1 MVVGITH
8 DRIVELH
15 PVLYHMAEFG
25 TWESIRTHGLLS
37 TSALLDLFGYSGTKR
52 ENIEEVRRE
61 TSIPISDRRHGKALI
76 RDQRPMSDS
85 KLAKCLRDGLTP
97 KDWYR
102 ILNRQVFF
110 WLTEARLL
118 TLMKAYSDSEHL
130 VLEVDTKELLRRCGD
145 SVMLTPMNTGTTS
158 PMAHPRGL
166 ATFQPPHKYRFELN
180 RKRKG
185 GPRKAIVELTVNH
198 SVPNISDFTVRAT
211 HRRYEDG
218 RAPITEIVF
227 AR

>member
-1 MVVGITH
+1 MVVGVTL
-8 DRIVELH
+8 DKIVELH

-37 TSALLDLFGYSGTKR
+37 TSALLDLFGYTGEKR
-52 ENIEEVRRE
+52 ANIEQCRRR
-61 TSIPISDRRHGKALI
+61 TSIPITNDQHGNAVI

-97 KDWYR
+97 TDWYR
-102 ILNRQVFF
+102 ILNGKVFF

-118 TLMKAYSDSEHL
+118 TLMKAYADSEHL
-130 VLEVDTKELLRRCGD
+130 VLEVDTRELLRTCGD
-145 SVMLTPMNTGTTS
+145 NVMLAPMNTGTTN

-166 ATFQPPHKYRFELN
+166 ATFQPPHRYRFEMN

-198 SVPNISDFTVRAT
+198 SVCKISDFTVRAT
-211 HRRYEDG
+211 HRRYENG